1 MSCGEN
7 GYEVGRERQSRLAG
21 TDAERDWDWM
31 CCDGITHHPTKRVR
45 DIRCE
50 KIGSPEKWAKVHPRS
65 SDFNR

>member
-31 CCDGITHHPTKRVR
+31 WCDGITHHLSKTQPYMVTPASKALTWQWQLL
-45 DIRCE
+45 IQN
-50 KIGSPEKWAKVHPRS
+50 KNA
-65 SDFNR
+65 

>member
-31 CCDGITHHPTKRVR
+31 GCDGITNASLYLQYTNMQ
-45 DIRCE
+45 
-50 KIGSPEKWAKVHPRS
+50 A
-65 SDFNR
+65 